1 MLQRHFRQSRAD
13 QGITVSSNTK
23 QMADGII
30 ERSRV
35 LGPRYECAIREE
47 NLEELLMVRY
57 EMAAAVQ
64 QADRILADAIVDNIE
79 RRLANDDG

>member
-1 MLQRHFRQSRAD
+1 M
-13 QGITVSSNTK
+13 
-23 QMADGII
+23 
-30 ERSRV
+30 
-35 LGPRYECAIREE
+35 LGPRYERAIREE

-79 RRLANDDG
+79 RRLASDDG

>member
-1 MLQRHFRQSRAD
+1 LGVKASETAR
-13 QGITVSSNTK
+13 
-23 QMADGII
+23 II

-35 LGPRYECAIREE
+35 LGSRYERAIREE
-47 NLEELLMVRY
+47 DLEELLMVRY

>member
-35 LGPRYECAIREE
+35 LGPRYERAIREE

-57 EMAAAVQ
+57 EMAAVQ